1 MKRRVGDGKGVGSS
15 GNSTRFLGVALSQ
28 PVSAAAVRRV
38 LHSSSCVAAQH
49 SSRSNIQNMPQSGVL
64 FAFPVGISLHL
75 MLKQCVY
82 VKAMCVC

>member
-1 MKRRVGDGKGVGSS
+1 MKRRLGDGKGFGSR

-28 PVSAAAVRRV
+28 RVSAAVLRRV

-64 FAFPVGISLHL
+64 FAFPLGNLLHL
-75 MLKQCVY
+75 MLRQCMY
-82 VKAMCVC
+82 AKAMYVC